1 MRALKIGLLVNST
14 RSSKYEYDLALWARG
29 QANIKISHRIVYAR
43 HRDSELG
50 RVADI
55 FLTQGLYA
63 LLSKLLFRL
72 IVSVEKL
79 LLKRSNLHSDHYQIF
94 DLGKLV
100 DEVLTIVTIELTEE
114 VLRDSGSV
122 ITNGLRR
129 GSSSSAS
136 LKSSTRGKCWSEARS
151 ERASSIL

>member
-1 MRALKIGLLVNST
+1 MRALKIGLLVSST
-14 RSSKYEYDLALWARG
+14 LSNKYEYDLALWARG
-29 QANIKISHRIVYAR
+29 QANIKISHLIVYPR

-79 LLKRSNLHSDHYQIF
+79 LLKLSSLHSDHYQIF

-100 DEVLTIVTIELTEE
+100 DEV
-114 VLRDSGSV
+114 
-122 ITNGLRR
+122 
-129 GSSSSAS
+129 
-136 LKSSTRGKCWSEARS
+136 
-151 ERASSIL
+151 